1 MTEST
6 LFIVIG
12 VIVIALF
19 IVGYFLQRN
28 MRIQEYET
36 DIVGLHSE
44 LSAYPVSDWRFDHLL
59 NQFELITKNNRD
71 KKRTAYL
78 WLKFIIKYEDFTPVA
93 KMQGNYIIFKT
104 IQDKI
109 L

>member
-6 LFIVIG
+6 IFIIIG
-12 VIVIALF
+12 IILVALF
-19 IVGYFLQRN
+19 VIGYFLQRN
-28 MRIQEYET
+28 LRIQDYET
-36 DIVGLHSE
+36 DIVVLHSE

-59 NQFELITKNNRD
+59 NQFELITKNNRNR
-71 KKRTAYL
+71 KRTADL
-78 WLKFIIKYEDFTPVA
+78 WLKFVDKYEDFTPVA